1 MNGDKD
7 GQAALGL
14 LSGGKLPEN
23 SITHVQAVL
32 LVDKRERAL
41 FATQCPGSGELPVG
55 RVVGQDWRRLFAN
68 FEEVEIHSESKP
80 STCFF
85 TRRGEQPTAYRVR
98 RWSAQP
104 IPGTHSGTFVL
115 IEAVAD
121 PAVVDEL
128 IYRERMM
135 ALGQIAGG
143 VAHEVN
149 NPLTTVSGWL
159 QILLS
164 ETGPEEKRR
173 APLELMNEE
182 INRIAGIVHH
192 LLSFGRRRRSEEE
205 LVRVNRLLDDVLT
218 LVRYQIRN
226 DNIELITELAS
237 DLPPVR
243 GAPNQLKQV
252 FLNIIVNARQ
262 AMPDGGTLTIT
273 TRKIKDDS
281 VEIALS
287 DTGYGMDEEVV
298 EKVFRPFYTTKDERG
313 GSGIGLF
320 LCRNIVKEHGG
331 RLLVSSRAGEGST
344 FLVILPGARPEE
356 QPEDLSL
363 AEALA
368 APEDEPSWQAPPPP

>member
-1 MNGDKD
+1 MNADTD
-7 GQAALGL
+7 GQSPLGL
-14 LSGGKLPEN
+14 LSGGKLPES

-41 FATQCPGSGELPVG
+41 FATQCPGSDELPVG
-55 RVVGQDWRRLFAN
+55 RVVGQDWRRLFAD
-68 FEEVEIHSESKP
+68 FEEEEVHSESRP

-85 TRRGEQPTAYRVR
+85 TRRGERLAAYRVR

-121 PAVVDEL
+121 PALVDEL

-192 LLSFGRRRRSEEE
+192 LLSFGRRRRGEER

-237 DLPPVR
+237 DLSPVK

-273 TRKIKDDS
+273 
-281 VEIALS
+281 
-287 DTGYGMDEEVV
+287 
-298 EKVFRPFYTTKDERG
+298 
-313 GSGIGLF
+313 
-320 LCRNIVKEHGG
+320 
-331 RLLVSSRAGEGST
+331 
-344 FLVILPGARPEE
+344 
-356 QPEDLSL
+356 
-363 AEALA
+363 
-368 APEDEPSWQAPPPP
+368 